1 MYTPERYAVL
11 EAIARGA
18 RSPEEISSTT
28 GLSIEEVLKILS
40 WLNAEGLV
48 EKRIRGLIFKREV
61 YEPTSKAWV
70 RLDEWRDIAKR
81 DLERAEKLRRA
92 GMEEEADEIL
102 SAYASILPFLLTLEI
117 FSFLAL
123 NEAMVSADITDLDNA
138 DFEGEVF

>member
-18 RSPEEISSTT
+18 RSPEEVSSMT
-28 GLSIEEVLKILS
+28 GLSIEEVLKVLD
-40 WLNAEGLV
+40 WLEAEGLV
-48 EKRIRGLIFKREV
+48 EKRVRGLIFKREV
-61 YEPTSKAWV
+61 YEPTSKAWA
-70 RLDEWRDIAKR
+70 RLDEWRDIARR

-92 GMEEEADEIL
+92 GMEEEAGEIL

-123 NEAMVSADITDLDNA
+123 SEAMASADTLDLDSM
-138 DFEGEVF
+138 DSDGEVF

>member
-11 EAIARGA
+11 EVIARGA
-18 RSPEEISSTT
+18 RSLEDISSIT
-28 GLSIEEVLKILS
+28 GLSVEEVHKVLS
-40 WLNAEGLV
+40 WLEAEGLV
-48 EKRIRGLIFKREV
+48 EKKVRGVIFKREV

-70 RLDEWRDIAKR
+70 RLDEWRDIARR
-81 DLERAEKLRRA
+81 DLERAEKLRRS
-92 GMEEEADEIL
+92 GMEKEAEEIL

-123 NEAMVSADITDLDNA
+123 GETIASTDIADLDNT